1 MVLRTRYRAKNYRRS
16 WFDRTFA
23 SIRPFP
29 VMGGQM
35 FNAVVRL
42 CLSKM
47 EPALR
52 KVLRLEKEASERM
65 KAKKLQK
72 SKTWTA
78 CNREGPDSI
87 EEQISLSFSLK
98 MVFSA

>member
-1 MVLRTRYRAKNYRRS
+1 
-16 WFDRTFA
+16 
-23 SIRPFP
+23 
-29 VMGGQM
+29 M